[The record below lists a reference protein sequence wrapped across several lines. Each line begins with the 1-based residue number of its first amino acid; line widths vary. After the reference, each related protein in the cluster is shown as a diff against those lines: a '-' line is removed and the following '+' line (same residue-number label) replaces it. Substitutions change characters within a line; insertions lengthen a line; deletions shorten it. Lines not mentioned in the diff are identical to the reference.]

1 MFLDNIS
8 IFLSLQSVM
17 YYIEALNYMITKP
30 PFNAKYS
37 NYSNYFCKIEKKEL
51 VKEGE
56 AG

>member
-30 PFNAKYS
+30 PFNAKYTLTIATI
-37 NYSNYFCKIEKKEL
+37 F
-51 VKEGE
+51 VK
-56 AG
+56 